1 MLQSTPVKTL
11 PMEKLTNMSPR
22 QITVGPMLSPNQK
35 SSRKKGAKDIRASIA
50 SIAGLSQTADK
61 DTVKVVIRI
70 RPINDREKAG
80 GPGNKV
86 KLCLQVEGN

>member
-1 MLQSTPVKTL
+1 MMHSTPVKTL
-11 PMEKLTNMSPR
+11 AMEKVTNVSPR
-22 QITVGPMLSPNQK
+22 QSTVPSMMLSQNQK

-50 SIAGLSQTADK
+50 SIAGLSQTASS

-70 RPINDREKAG
+70 RPINEREKAG

-86 KLCLQVEGN
+86 KLCL